1 MRCTKAKKLISSYLD
16 GELSK
21 SERDVF
27 ESHIKQCE
35 PCSKEFEALR
45 DMHAMFARTERFNA
59 PYGFSTRVMA
69 NLAGAQSKK
78 RLFIP
83 LFTKCGEAL
92 LIAVVVIL
100 GIASGDVLVK
110 DIVPQNG
117 QNVAAIFSLDAFDA
131 ASRDSVGGAY
141 LAMMEGK
148 NEK

>member
-1 MRCTKAKKLISSYLD
+1 MRCTKVKKLISSYLD
-16 GELSK
+16 GELS
-21 SERDVF
+21 RDARDLF

-35 PCSKEFEALR
+35 ACGKEFEAMR
-45 DMHAMFARTERFNA
+45 DMHAMFARAERFNA

-83 LFTKCGEAL
+83 LFTKFGEAL

-100 GIASGDVLVK
+100 GIASGAVLVK
-110 DIVPQNG
+110 DAAPQNG
-117 QNVAAIFSLDAFDA
+117 QNIAAVFSLDAFDA
-131 ASRDSVGGAY
+131 ASRDSVGDAY
-141 LAMMEGK
+141 LAMMEGE